1 MSALPLLVLT
11 FLASYLV
18 GAVPFGVLVARWRG
32 VDLLHHGSGNIGA
45 TNVGRLLG
53 RRFGVLVFLLDFAK
67 GALPVLVATR
77 WLPAA
82 DVGPDVLGVTAG
94 VAAFLGHLFP
104 VYLRFRGGKG
114 VATGAGVVTVLMPGP
129 ALAALVAWLILVTAT
144 RYVSLA
150 SLAAAALLCALRL
163 SLTPHPWATEQR
175 VVTGFCLV
183 AVALVFARHRG
194 NIRRL
199 FQGTENRLQEAPA
212 MVQFGKVVHVLALGL
227 WFGTV
232 VFFTITGAVLFPAFQ
247 KEAAKPAD
255 ERPLWFPLPAA
266 YEKASPSDKF
276 PDPLRLE
283 QGSRAAGA
291 AVGPLFP
298 WFYGVQAVGG
308 LLALVTALAWA
319 FTQRGRAHVLRAAV
333 LALALLGVGVG
344 WWLERKVDYLRVP
357 RNLYTDQ
364 VLLGSPPAPRLLQ
377 AAVDARAEFAAW
389 HGYSLIVNFLTLAL
403 VAVGMALAAQLPTA
417 PQPSAVTVNGP
428 TAGAGRGTAPVK
440 AGRG

>member
-1 MSALPLLVLT
+1 MSAPLLLVLT

-82 DVGPDVLGVTAG
+82 DVGSDVLGVTAG

-129 ALAALVAWLILVTAT
+129 TLAALAAWLVLVTAT

-150 SLAAAALLCALRL
+150 SLAAAVFLCALRL
-163 SLTPHPWATEQR
+163 SLLPHPWAPEQR
-175 VVTGFCLV
+175 VATGFCLV

-194 NIRRL
+194 NVRRL
-199 FQGTENRLQEAPA
+199 FLGTENRLTEAPA
-212 MVQFGKVVHVLALGL
+212 MVQFGKVIHVLALGL

-232 VFFTITGAVLFPAFQ
+232 VFFTISGAVLFPAFQ
-247 KEAAKPAD
+247 KEAAKPAA
-255 ERPLWFPLPAA
+255 ERPLWFPLPPA
-266 YEKASPSDKF
+266 YDRAPPSEKF

-291 AVGPLFP
+291 AVAPLFP
-298 WFYGVQAVGG
+298 WFFGVQAACG
-308 LLALVTALAWA
+308 LLALGTALAWA
-319 FTQRGRAHVLRAAV
+319 STRRARAHVLRAAV

-357 RNLYTDQ
+357 RNLYTDE

-377 AAVDARAEFAAW
+377 AAEQARAEFGRW
-389 HGYSLIVNFLTLAL
+389 HGYSLGANFVTLVL

-417 PQPSAVTVNGP
+417 PQPSAASVNGQP
-428 TAGAGRGTAPVK
+428 AAAGREATPVEAGRG
-440 AGRG
+440 

>member
-1 MSALPLLVLT
+1 MSALPLLLLT
-11 FLASYLV
+11 FVASYLV

-67 GALPVLVATR
+67 GALPVLAATL

-82 DVGPDVLGVTAG
+82 EMAPDVLGVTAG

-114 VATGAGVVTVLMPGP
+114 VATGAGVVTVLMPSP
-129 ALAALVAWLILVTAT
+129 ALAALAAWAVLVSAT

-150 SLAAAALLCALRL
+150 SLAAATLLCALRL
-163 SLTPHPWATEQR
+163 SLTPHPWAPGQR

-199 FQGTENRLQEAPA
+199 FQGTENRLKEAPA

-232 VFFTITGAVLFPAFQ
+232 VFFTLTGAVLFPAFQ
-247 KEAAKPAD
+247 KEAAKPAA

-266 YEKASPSDKF
+266 YEHAPPSDKF
-276 PDPLRLE
+276 PNPLRLE

-298 WFYGVQAVGG
+298 WFYGTQAVAG

-319 FTQRGRAHVLRAAV
+319 STLRGRPHVLRAAA

-344 WWLERKVDYLRVP
+344 WWLERVVEELRQP
-357 RNLYTDQ
+357 RNDYTDTAL
-364 VLLGSPPAPRLLQ
+364 VSPSPPAEQVAQ
-377 AAVDARAEFAAW
+377 AEQARAEFGRW
-389 HGYSLIVNFLTLAL
+389 HGYSLVVNFLTLVL
-403 VAVGMALAAQLPTA
+403 VAVGMALAAWLPTA
-417 PQPSAVTVNGP
+417 AAPRAMSNGQLSVEKEAVQPA
-428 TAGAGRGTAPVK
+428 RAP
-440 AGRG
+440 A

>member
-1 MSALPLLVLT
+1 MSALPLLLLT

-53 RRFGVLVFLLDFAK
+53 RRFGILVFLLDFAK

-77 WLPAA
+77 WLPTA

-104 VYLRFRGGKG
+104 VYLRFHGGKG
-114 VATGAGVVTVLMPGP
+114 VATGAGAVTVLVPGP
-129 ALAALVAWLILVTAT
+129 ALAALAAWAVLVSAT

-163 SLTPHPWATEQR
+163 ALPPHPWAPEQR

-194 NIRRL
+194 NVRRL
-199 FQGTENRLQEAPA
+199 FQGTENRLKEAPA

-227 WFGTV
+227 WFGAV

-247 KEAAKPAD
+247 KEAAKPAA

-266 YEKASPSDKF
+266 YDKAPPSDRF

-291 AVGPLFP
+291 AVGPIFP
-298 WFYGVQAVGG
+298 WFYGVQAVCG

-319 FTQRGRAHVLRAAV
+319 STLRGRAHTARAAA
-333 LALALLGVGVG
+333 LALALVGVAVG
-344 WWLERKVDYLRVP
+344 WWLERKVDELRVP
-357 RNLYTDQ
+357 RNNFTDE
-364 VLLGSPPAPRLLQ
+364 VLRSPAPSADMVQ
-377 AAVDARAEFAAW
+377 KAVEARAAFGAW

-417 PQPSAVTVNGP
+417 PPPSAVSVNGQ
-428 TAGAGRGTAPVK
+428 TASAGREAAPVEAGRG
-440 AGRG
+440 

>member
-53 RRFGVLVFLLDFAK
+53 RRFGILVFLLDFAK

-77 WLPAA
+77 WPPAA
-82 DVGPDVLGVTAG
+82 DVTPDMLGVAAG

-114 VATGAGVVTVLMPGP
+114 VATGAGIVTVLMPGP
-129 ALAALVAWLILVTAT
+129 ALAALAAWALLVTAT

-150 SLAAAALLCALRL
+150 SLAAAALLCGLRL
-163 SLTPHPWATEQR
+163 SLTPHPWAPEQR
-175 VVTGFCLV
+175 VVSGFCLA

-247 KEAAKPAD
+247 KEAAKPAA
-255 ERPLWFPLPAA
+255 ERPLWFPLPAEYDRA
-266 YEKASPSDKF
+266 PPSAKF

-291 AVGPLFP
+291 AVAPLFP
-298 WFYGVQAVGG
+298 WFYGVQAVCG

-319 FTQRGRAHVLRAAV
+319 STRRGRAHTFRAAA

-344 WWLERKVDYLRVP
+344 WWLEHKVDDLRGP
-357 RNLYTDQ
+357 RNDLTDE
-364 VLLGSPPAPRLLQ
+364 VLLSPAPSADMIQ
-377 AAVDARAEFAAW
+377 KAEQARAEFGTW
-389 HGYSLIVNFLTLAL
+389 HGYSLVVNFLVLIL
-403 VAVGMALAAQLPTA
+403 VAVGMALTAQLPTL
-417 PQPSAVTVNGP
+417 PQPAAVTVNGQ
-428 TAGAGRGTAPVK
+428 AAAAGREAAPV
-440 AGRG
+440 

>member
-1 MSALPLLVLT
+1 MSALPVLLLT

-32 VDLLHHGSGNIGA
+32 VDLLRHGSGNIGA

-53 RRFGVLVFLLDFAK
+53 RRYGVLVFLLDFAK
-67 GALPVLVATR
+67 GALPVLAATR

-82 DVGPDVLGVTAG
+82 DVTPDVLGVTAG

-129 ALAALVAWLILVTAT
+129 SLAALAAWFVLVTAT

-150 SLAAAALLCALRL
+150 SLAAGALLCALRL
-163 SLTPHPWATEQR
+163 SLTPHPWAPEQR
-175 VVTGFCLV
+175 VVTGFCLA

-212 MVQFGKVVHVLALGL
+212 MTHFGKVVHVLALGL

-247 KEAAKPAD
+247 KEAARPDA
-255 ERPLWFPLPAA
+255 ERPLWFPLPAEYDRA
-266 YEKASPSDKF
+266 PPSARF

-283 QGSRAAGA
+283 QGSRAAGT

-298 WFYGVQAVGG
+298 WFYGVQTVCG

-319 FTQRGRAHVLRAAV
+319 STRRGRAHAFRAAA

-344 WWLERKVDYLRVP
+344 WWLEHKVDDLRGP
-357 RNLYTDQ
+357 RNNFTDE
-364 VLLGSPPAPRLLQ
+364 VLRSPAPSAEMIQ
-377 AAVDARAEFAAW
+377 KAVDARAEFGRW
-389 HGYSLIVNFLTLAL
+389 HGYSLVVNFIVLAL
-403 VAVGMALAAQLPTA
+403 VAVGMALAAQLPTTA
-417 PQPSAVTVNGP
+417 PPAGASVNGQP
-428 TAGAGRGTAPVK
+428 AGVGREAAPV
-440 AGRG
+440 

>member
-11 FLASYLV
+11 FLAAYLV

-32 VDLLHHGSGNIGA
+32 VDLLRQGSGNIGA

-53 RRFGVLVFLLDFAK
+53 RRFGALVFLLDFAK

-82 DVGPDVLGVTAG
+82 DVTPDVLGVTAG

-129 ALAALVAWLILVTAT
+129 ALAALATWVVAVMAT

-163 SLTPHPWATEQR
+163 SITPHPWAPER
-175 VVTGFCLV
+175 RAVTGFCLV
-183 AVALVFARHRG
+183 AAALVFARHRG
-194 NIRRL
+194 NVRRL

-247 KEAAKPAD
+247 KEAAKPGA

-266 YEKASPSDKF
+266 YDRAPPSAKF

-298 WFYGVQAVGG
+298 WFFGVQAVAG

-319 FTQRGRAHVLRAAV
+319 STRRGKAHVLRAAA

-344 WWLERKVDYLRVP
+344 WWLERKVEDLRGP
-357 RNLYTDQ
+357 RNDYTDE
-364 VLLGSPPAPRLLQ
+364 VLRSPSPSAGMIEQ
-377 AAVDARAEFAAW
+377 AEHARAEFGAW
-389 HGYSLIVNFLTLAL
+389 HGFSLVVNFITLLL
-403 VAVGMALAAQLPTA
+403 VTVGMALAAQLPTV
-417 PQPSAVTVNGP
+417 PQPAAVTVNGQAA
-428 TAGAGRGTAPVK
+428 TAGREAAPV
-440 AGRG
+440 

>member
-53 RRFGVLVFLLDFAK
+53 RRFGILVFLLDFAK

-104 VYLRFRGGKG
+104 AYLHFRGGKG

-129 ALAALVAWLILVTAT
+129 ALAALVAWALLVTVT

-150 SLAAAALLCALRL
+150 SLAAAVLLCALRL
-163 SLTPHPWATEQR
+163 SLTPHPWAPEQR
-175 VVTGFCLV
+175 VVTGFCLA

-194 NIRRL
+194 NVRRL
-199 FQGTENRLQEAPA
+199 FQGTENRLKEAPV

-247 KEAAKPAD
+247 KEAAKAAA

-266 YEKASPSDKF
+266 YDKATPSDRF
-276 PDPLRLE
+276 PEPLRLE

-298 WFYGVQAVGG
+298 WFFGVQAACG

-319 FTQRGRAHVLRAAV
+319 STQRGRPHVLRAAV

-344 WWLERKVDYLRVP
+344 WWLERKVDELRVP
-357 RNLYTDQ
+357 RNDYTDE
-364 VLLGSPPAPRLLQ
+364 VLRSPAPSADMIQ
-377 AAVDARAEFAAW
+377 KAGDARAEFGRW
-389 HGYSLIVNFLTLAL
+389 HGYSLAVNFLALLL

-417 PQPSAVTVNGP
+417 PQPSAVAVNGQP
-428 TAGAGRGTAPVK
+428 AAAGREAAVEAGRG
-440 AGRG
+440 

>member
-53 RRFGVLVFLLDFAK
+53 RRFGILVFLLDFAK

-77 WLPAA
+77 WLPGA

-129 ALAALVAWLILVTAT
+129 ALAALAAWLVLVTAT
-144 RYVSLA
+144 RFVSLA

-163 SLTPHPWATEQR
+163 SLTPHPWAPERR
-175 VVTGFCLV
+175 VVTGFCLA

-199 FQGTENRLQEAPA
+199 FQGTENRLKEAPA

-247 KEAAKPAD
+247 KEAAKPAA
-255 ERPLWFPLPAA
+255 ERPLWFPVPPA
-266 YEKASPSDKF
+266 YEKAPPSDKF

-298 WFYGVQAVGG
+298 WFYGVQAVSG

-319 FTQRGRAHVLRAAV
+319 STWRARAHVVRAVV
-333 LALALLGVGVG
+333 LALALVGVGVG

-357 RNLYTDQ
+357 RNLYTDE

-377 AAVDARAEFAAW
+377 AAVDARAEFGRW
-389 HGYSLIVNFLTLAL
+389 HGYSLVVNFVTLAL
-403 VAVGMALAAQLPTA
+403 VAVGMALAAQLPTV
-417 PQPSAVTVNGP
+417 PQPSAVTVNGQSA
-428 TAGAGRGTAPVK
+428 AGREAAPVQAGRG
-440 AGRG
+440 

>member
-1 MSALPLLVLT
+1 
-11 FLASYLV
+11 
-18 GAVPFGVLVARWRG
+18 
-32 VDLLHHGSGNIGA
+32 
-45 TNVGRLLG
+45 
-53 RRFGVLVFLLDFAK
+53 
-67 GALPVLVATR
+67 
-77 WLPAA
+77 
-82 DVGPDVLGVTAG
+82 VGPDVLGVTAG

-114 VATGAGVVTVLMPGP
+114 VATGAGVVSVLVPGP
-129 ALAALVAWLILVTAT
+129 ALAALAAWAVLVTAT

-150 SLAAAALLCALRL
+150 SLAAAVLLCALRL
-163 SLTPHPWATEQR
+163 ALPPHPWAPEQR

-199 FQGTENRLQEAPA
+199 FQGSENRLKEAPA

-247 KEAAKPAD
+247 KEAAKPAA

-266 YEKASPSDKF
+266 YDRAPPSGF

-298 WFYGVQAVGG
+298 WFFGVQAVGG

-319 FTQRGRAHVLRAAV
+319 SAERSRAHVLRAAV

-357 RNLYTDQ
+357 RNLYTDE
-364 VLLGSPPAPRLLQ
+364 VLLGSPPAARLLE
-377 AAVDARAEFAAW
+377 AAVDARAEFGRW

-403 VAVGMALAAQLPTA
+403 VTVGMALAAQLPTA
-417 PQPSAVTVNGP
+417 PPPAAVTVNGQAP
-428 TAGAGRGTAPVK
+428 GAGREAAPVE

>member
-32 VDLLHHGSGNIGA
+32 VDLLRHGSGNIGA

-67 GALPVLVATR
+67 GALPVLAATR
-77 WLPAA
+77 GPPAA
-82 DVGPDVLGVTAG
+82 DVAPDVLGVAAG

-129 ALAALVAWLILVTAT
+129 ALAALAAWALLVTAT

-163 SLTPHPWATEQR
+163 SLTPHPWAPGPR

-183 AVALVFARHRG
+183 AAALVFARHRG
-194 NIRRL
+194 NVRRL
-199 FQGTENRLQEAPA
+199 FQGTENRLKEAPA

-232 VFFTITGAVLFPAFQ
+232 VFFTVTGAVLFPAFQ
-247 KEAAKPAD
+247 KEAAKTAA

-266 YEKASPSDKF
+266 YDRAPPSDKF
-276 PDPLRLE
+276 PNPLRLE

-298 WFYGVQAVGG
+298 WFYGVQVVAG

-319 FTQRGRAHVLRAAV
+319 STLRGRAHVLRAAA

-344 WWLERKVDYLRVP
+344 WWLERVVDELRQP
-357 RNLYTDQ
+357 RNDYTDA
-364 VLLGSPPAPRLLQ
+364 VLVSPAPSAEQVAQ
-377 AAVDARAEFAAW
+377 AEQARAEFGRW
-389 HGYSLIVNFLTLAL
+389 HGYSLVGNFLVL
-403 VAVGMALAAQLPTA
+403 VLVTVGMALAAQLPA
-417 PQPSAVTVNGP
+417 VSQPAAATVNGQP
-428 TAGAGRGTAPVK
+428 AAAGREAAPV
-440 AGRG
+440 